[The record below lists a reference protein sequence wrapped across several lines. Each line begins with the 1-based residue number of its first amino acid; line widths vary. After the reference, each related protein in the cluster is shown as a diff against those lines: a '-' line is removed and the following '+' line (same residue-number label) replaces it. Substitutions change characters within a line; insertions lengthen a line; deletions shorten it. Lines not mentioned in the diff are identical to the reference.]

1 MPMISKIIPTITMA
15 SRMRKATGR
24 LLLSITSSETREM
37 MPEITTVI
45 RKTVTT
51 QRIVLC
57 RCRLAASGSV
67 FATKTFSF

>member
-1 MPMISKIIPTITMA
+1 MPMISKIMPTITMA
-15 SRMRKATGR
+15 SRIRKATGR

-45 RKTVTT
+45 RKTVT
-51 QRIVLC
+51 IVLC